1 MFEGFSSQE
10 IVYESHQDTV
20 LDLPDNV
27 DILADS
33 IKSNQSFSFNEKI
46 FGVQFHPEFS
56 KEVTRM
62 LMDLRI
68 AKGISV
74 DSNDLLDSPKSH
86 SVLKN
91 FLNIAGV
98 N

>member
-1 MFEGFSSQE
+1 
-10 IVYESHQDTV
+10 
-20 LDLPDNV
+20 
-27 DILADS
+27 
-33 IKSNQSFSFNEKI
+33 
-46 FGVQFHPEFS
+46 
-56 KEVTRM
+56 M